1 MVGARMHELVLLVR
15 QLEVRVANWIKAA
28 TNETKTNSPQSAV
41 LSNHHQQQQLGRRG
55 GIKQGLSALV
65 VGEKNQ
71 EGGVDIKRQKTKQ
84 SLEQV
89 SGQQAFWGVSQ
100 EVVRMD
106 TT

>member
-1 MVGARMHELVLLVR
+1 MIQADQQGIRP
-15 QLEVRVANWIKAA
+15 AN
-28 TNETKTNSPQSAV
+28 V
-41 LSNHHQQQQLGRRG
+41 DVFL
-55 GIKQGLSALV
+55 
-65 VGEKNQ
+65 
-71 EGGVDIKRQKTKQ
+71 GVDVKRQKTKQ